1 MNNPIE
7 QVAQLLEAHSGNVS
21 AVARNLGISRQAL
34 YKRIHRSKRLQD
46 ALEEGRLALIGEAQ
60 NVLQEKLAQKNLQAA
75 IFVLKTWGKDFG
87 FTERVEVES
96 DHPQVIADW

>member
-1 MNNPIE
+1 MKATVE
-7 QVAQLLEAHSGNVS
+7 QIAQELEKQWGNVS
-21 AVARNLGISRQAL
+21 AVARALGITRQAL
-34 YKRIHRSKRLQD
+34 YKRIRRSKMLQD

-96 DHPQVIADW
+96 DHPLVYPDW